1 MQARRLSDT
10 VAFQRTGVVQ
20 RIEGPDLV
28 VRTDGGVLRARR
40 AVSCLVE
47 AEPADVVLVA
57 GDEAG
62 RAWVLAV
69 LERDGAA
76 TCLSVDGDLD
86 VRARGGAVRVLAR
99 DAIDLVSSRRLSL
112 SAPETSLSTAALGIM
127 ADTLSL
133 VGDAVAA
140 RVEKARLESTV
151 VETLAERIFQKAQRA
166 YRVIEELDQLRARR
180 VDYKGEQ
187 VMALHGGNT
196 VVTANELV
204 KVDGDQVHV
213 G

>member
-1 MQARRLSDT
+1 MQARRLSDAVT
-10 VAFQRTGVVQ
+10 FQRTGVIE
-20 RIEGPDLV
+20 RIEGPTLV
-28 VRTDGGVLRARR
+28 VRTDAGVLRARR

-47 AEPADVVLVA
+47 AEPADLVLVA

-69 LERDGAA
+69 LEREGAA
-76 TCLSVDGDLD
+76 TCLAVEGDLD

-99 DAIDLVSSRRLSL
+99 DAIDVVSSRRVAL
-112 SAPETSLSTAALGIM
+112 SAPETSISTAALGIM

-133 VGDAVAA
+133 VGDVLAA
-140 RVEKARLESTV
+140 RVEKARLESTT
-151 VETLAERIFQKAQRA
+151 VETLAERFFQKAQRA
-166 YRVIEELDQLRARR
+166 YRVIEELDQLRAKR

-187 VMALHGGNT
+187 VMTLHGGST
-196 VVTANELV
+196 VLTANELV